1 MHKLI
6 QKTFTIYMAIFLVSC
21 GPKQL
26 SIEEARNIQT
36 HVVSVGENKTIDAVV
51 TALQD
56 RLYLIDDVNHELG
69 IINASRSTE
78 RKLAETV
85 IESDE
90 SEIPLWIKITGI
102 TIIIA
107 IIGLILFNG
116 DESQDE
122 ESECNHSNHQ
132 HCNHHGHHRH
142 YSNID
147 LHENLTYKY
156 TLNVSVVPRDD
167 NKTQIRIIA
176 QGETM
181 SDGRVVSAGTI
192 QDPQFYE
199 RIFNQIESVIFE

>member
-1 MHKLI
+1 
-6 QKTFTIYMAIFLVSC
+6 
-21 GPKQL
+21 
-26 SIEEARNIQT
+26 
-36 HVVSVGENKTIDAVV
+36 
-51 TALQD
+51 
-56 RLYLIDDVNHELG
+56 LIDDVNHELG

-199 RIFNQIESVIFE
+199 RIYNQIESVIFE